1 MANNAKKYIKLAIL
15 AVVSMI
21 IGSVITIAIKDFDVA
36 KVNTNKTEVSYSKTK
51 KGFDSLYET
60 YDTIMSE
67 YYKDVDSDKLIEGAI
82 NGMLESLD
90 DEHTMYFDK
99 KSKEEFDSEL
109 SGNYYGI
116 GAQIQL
122 TSDETIK
129 ITKVFDDSPAKK
141 AGLKEEDVFV
151 SVDGTSVKGKSATE
165 VANMLKSDS
174 VKTSTIVVKRNDKEL
189 TFKVT
194 KENITLFSVSSEMLD
209 NNGKNVGYLSVS
221 IFGQKTYSQFKDALT
236 KLEKQDMDSLIIDL
250 RGNTGGYL
258 STVTNMLEE
267 FIDKGNV
274 IYQIQS
280 SSGVKQYKT
289 VKASEKKYKIVVLI
303 DGGSASAS
311 EIMSAAM
318 KEVYGATLVGQTT
331 YGKGTVQTTKNLS
344 NGSMI
349 KYTIENWLTPNG
361 NWINEVGVTPTN
373 VVELDEI
380 YYQKP
385 ISENDNQL
393 KEAINLVSNQ
403 QK

>member
-151 SVDGTSVKGKSATE
+151 SVDGTSVKGKNATE

-221 IFGQKTYSQFKDALT
+221 IFGQKTYSQFNDALT

-349 KYTIENWLTPNG
+349 KYTIEKWLTPSGKNIDKEG
-361 NWINEVGVTPTN
+361 IKPDYE
-373 VVELDEI
+373 VELGDS
-380 YYQKP
+380 YKNNP
-385 ISENDNQL
+385 TKENDAQL
-393 KEAINLVSNQ
+393 
-403 QK
+403 QKALDLLK

>member
-15 AVVSMI
+15 VVVSMI

-60 YDTIMSE
+60 YDTIMNE

-289 VKASEKKYKIVVLI
+289 VKASDKKYKIVVLI

-331 YGKGTVQTTKNLS
+331 YGKGTVQTTKDLS

-349 KYTIENWLTPNG
+349 KYTIEKWLTPSGKNIDKEG
-361 NWINEVGVTPTN
+361 IKPDYE
-373 VVELDEI
+373 VELGDS
-380 YYQKP
+380 YKNNP
-385 ISENDNQL
+385 TKENDAQL
-393 KEAINLVSNQ
+393 
-403 QK
+403 QKALDLLK

>member
-21 IGSVITIAIKDFDVA
+21 IGSVITIAIKDFDGA

-129 ITKVFDDSPAKK
+129 ITKVFDNSPAKK

-221 IFGQKTYSQFKDALT
+221 IFGQKTYSQFKDALI

-331 YGKGTVQTTKNLS
+331 YGKGTVQTTKDLS

-349 KYTIENWLTPNG
+349 KYTIEKWLTPSGKNIDKEG
-361 NWINEVGVTPTN
+361 IKPDCE
-373 VVELDEI
+373 VELGDS
-380 YYQKP
+380 YKNNP
-385 ISENDNQL
+385 TKENDAQL
-393 KEAINLVSNQ
+393 
-403 QK
+403 QKALDLLK

>member
-1 MANNAKKYIKLAIL
+1 MVNNAKKYIKLAIL

-349 KYTIENWLTPNG
+349 KYTIEKWLTPSGKNIDKEG
-361 NWINEVGVTPTN
+361 IKPDYE
-373 VVELDEI
+373 VELGDS
-380 YYQKP
+380 YKNNP
-385 ISENDNQL
+385 TKENDAQL
-393 KEAINLVSNQ
+393 
-403 QK
+403 QKALDLLK

>member
-21 IGSVITIAIKDFDVA
+21 IGSVITIAIKDFDGA

-129 ITKVFDDSPAKK
+129 ITKVFDNSPAKK

-221 IFGQKTYSQFKDALT
+221 IFGQKTYSQFKDALI

-349 KYTIENWLTPNG
+349 KYTIEKWLTPSGKNIDKEG
-361 NWINEVGVTPTN
+361 IKPDYE
-373 VVELDEI
+373 VELGDS
-380 YYQKP
+380 YKNNP
-385 ISENDNQL
+385 TKENDAQL
-393 KEAINLVSNQ
+393 
-403 QK
+403 QKALDLLK

>member
-151 SVDGTSVKGKSATE
+151 SVDGTSVKGKNATE

-349 KYTIENWLTPNG
+349 KYTIEKWLTPSGKNIDKEG
-361 NWINEVGVTPTN
+361 IKPDYE
-373 VVELDEI
+373 VELGDS
-380 YYQKP
+380 YKDNP
-385 ISENDNQL
+385 TKENDAQL
-393 KEAINLVSNQ
+393 
-403 QK
+403 QKALDLLK

>member
-21 IGSVITIAIKDFDVA
+21 IGSIITIAIKDFDVA

-151 SVDGTSVKGKSATE
+151 SVDGSSVKGKSATE

-349 KYTIENWLTPNG
+349 KYTIEKWLTPSGKNIDKEG
-361 NWINEVGVTPTN
+361 IKPDYE
-373 VVELDEI
+373 VELGDS
-380 YYQKP
+380 YKNNP
-385 ISENDNQL
+385 TKENDAQL
-393 KEAINLVSNQ
+393 
-403 QK
+403 QKALDLLK

>member
-151 SVDGTSVKGKSATE
+151 SVDGTSVKGKNATE

-349 KYTIENWLTPNG
+349 KYTIEKWLTPSGKNIDKEG
-361 NWINEVGVTPTN
+361 IKPDYE
-373 VVELDEI
+373 VELGDS
-380 YYQKP
+380 YKNNP
-385 ISENDNQL
+385 TKENDAQFQKALDLL
-393 KEAINLVSNQ
+393 K
-403 QK
+403 

>member
-221 IFGQKTYSQFKDALT
+221 IFGQKTYSQFNDALT

-289 VKASEKKYKIVVLI
+289 VKASDKKYKIVVLI

-311 EIMSAAM
+311 EIMSDAM

-331 YGKGTVQTTKNLS
+331 YGKGTVQTTKDLS

-349 KYTIENWLTPNG
+349 KYTIEKWLTPSGKNIDKEG
-361 NWINEVGVTPTN
+361 IKPDYE
-373 VVELDEI
+373 VELGDS
-380 YYQKP
+380 YKNNP
-385 ISENDNQL
+385 TKENDAQL
-393 KEAINLVSNQ
+393 
-403 QK
+403 QKALDLLK

>member
-1 MANNAKKYIKLAIL
+1 MANTAKKYIKLAIL

-349 KYTIENWLTPNG
+349 KYTIEKWLTPSGKNIDKEG
-361 NWINEVGVTPTN
+361 IKPDYE
-373 VVELDEI
+373 VELGDS
-380 YYQKP
+380 YKNNP
-385 ISENDNQL
+385 TKENDAQL
-393 KEAINLVSNQ
+393 
-403 QK
+403 QKALDLLK

>member
-349 KYTIENWLTPNG
+349 KYTIEKWLTPSGKNIDKEG
-361 NWINEVGVTPTN
+361 IKPDYE
-373 VVELDEI
+373 VELGDS
-380 YYQKP
+380 YKNNP
-385 ISENDNQL
+385 TKENDAQL
-393 KEAINLVSNQ
+393 
-403 QK
+403 QKALDLLK

>member
-36 KVNTNKTEVSYSKTK
+36 KVNTNKIEVSYSKTK

-289 VKASEKKYKIVVLI
+289 VKASDKKYKIVVLI

-331 YGKGTVQTTKNLS
+331 YGKGTVQTTKDLS

-349 KYTIENWLTPNG
+349 KYTIEKWLTPSGKNIDKEG
-361 NWINEVGVTPTN
+361 IKPDYE
-373 VVELDEI
+373 VELGDS
-380 YYQKP
+380 YKNNP
-385 ISENDNQL
+385 TKENDAQL
-393 KEAINLVSNQ
+393 
-403 QK
+403 QKALDLLK

>member
-280 SSGVKQYKT
+280 SSGVKQYK
-289 VKASEKKYKIVVLI
+289 IVVLI

-349 KYTIENWLTPNG
+349 KYTIEKWLTPSGKNIDKEG
-361 NWINEVGVTPTN
+361 IKPDYE
-373 VVELDEI
+373 VELGDS
-380 YYQKP
+380 YKNNP
-385 ISENDNQL
+385 TKENDAQL
-393 KEAINLVSNQ
+393 
-403 QK
+403 QKALDLLK

>member
-21 IGSVITIAIKDFDVA
+21 IGSIITIAIKDFDVA

-289 VKASEKKYKIVVLI
+289 VKTSEKKYKIVVLI

-349 KYTIENWLTPNG
+349 KYTIEKWLTPSGKNIDKEG
-361 NWINEVGVTPTN
+361 IKPDYE
-373 VVELDEI
+373 VELGDS
-380 YYQKP
+380 YKNNP
-385 ISENDNQL
+385 TKENDAQL
-393 KEAINLVSNQ
+393 
-403 QK
+403 QKALDLLK

>member
-21 IGSVITIAIKDFDVA
+21 IGSVITISIKDFDVA

-129 ITKVFDDSPAKK
+129 ITKVFDNSPAKK

-151 SVDGTSVKGKSATE
+151 SVDGTSVKGKNATE

-349 KYTIENWLTPNG
+349 KYTIEKWLTPSGKNIDKEG
-361 NWINEVGVTPTN
+361 IKPDYE
-373 VVELDEI
+373 VELGDS
-380 YYQKP
+380 YKDNP
-385 ISENDNQL
+385 TKENDAQL
-393 KEAINLVSNQ
+393 
-403 QK
+403 QKALDLLK

>member
-129 ITKVFDDSPAKK
+129 ITKVFDNSPAKK

-289 VKASEKKYKIVVLI
+289 VKVSEKKYKIVVLI

-349 KYTIENWLTPNG
+349 KYTIEKWLTPSGKNIDKEG
-361 NWINEVGVTPTN
+361 IKPDYE
-373 VVELDEI
+373 VELGDS
-380 YYQKP
+380 YKNNP
-385 ISENDNQL
+385 TKENDAQL
-393 KEAINLVSNQ
+393 
-403 QK
+403 QKALDLLK

>member
-36 KVNTNKTEVSYSKTK
+36 KDNTNKTEVSYSKTK

-151 SVDGTSVKGKSATE
+151 SVDGSSVKGKSATE

-174 VKTSTIVVKRNDKEL
+174 VKTSTIVVKRNDEEL

-349 KYTIENWLTPNG
+349 KYTIEKWLTPSGKNIDKEG
-361 NWINEVGVTPTN
+361 IKPDYE
-373 VVELDEI
+373 VELGDS
-380 YYQKP
+380 YKNNP
-385 ISENDNQL
+385 TKENDAQL
-393 KEAINLVSNQ
+393 
-403 QK
+403 QKALDLLK

>member
-90 DEHTMYFDK
+90 DKHTMYFDK

-331 YGKGTVQTTKNLS
+331 YGKGTVQTTKDLS

-349 KYTIENWLTPNG
+349 KYTIEKWLTPSGKNIDKEG
-361 NWINEVGVTPTN
+361 IKPDYE
-373 VVELDEI
+373 VELGDS
-380 YYQKP
+380 YKNNP
-385 ISENDNQL
+385 TKENDAQL
-393 KEAINLVSNQ
+393 
-403 QK
+403 QKALDLLK

>member
-250 RGNTGGYL
+250 RVNTGGYL

-349 KYTIENWLTPNG
+349 KYTIEKWLTPSGKNIDKEG
-361 NWINEVGVTPTN
+361 IKPDYE
-373 VVELDEI
+373 VELGDS
-380 YYQKP
+380 YKNNP
-385 ISENDNQL
+385 TKENDAQL
-393 KEAINLVSNQ
+393 
-403 QK
+403 QKALDLLK

>member
-129 ITKVFDDSPAKK
+129 ITKVFDNSPAKK

-236 KLEKQDMDSLIIDL
+236 KLEKQDIDSLIIDL

-349 KYTIENWLTPNG
+349 KYTIEKWLTPSGKNIDKEG
-361 NWINEVGVTPTN
+361 IKPDYE
-373 VVELDEI
+373 VELGDS
-380 YYQKP
+380 YKNNP
-385 ISENDNQL
+385 TKENDAQL
-393 KEAINLVSNQ
+393 
-403 QK
+403 QKALDLLK

>member
-21 IGSVITIAIKDFDVA
+21 IGSVITIAIKDFDGA

-289 VKASEKKYKIVVLI
+289 VKASDKKYKIVVLI

-349 KYTIENWLTPNG
+349 KYTIEKWLTPSGKNIDKEG
-361 NWINEVGVTPTN
+361 IKPDYE
-373 VVELDEI
+373 VELGDS
-380 YYQKP
+380 YKNNP
-385 ISENDNQL
+385 TKENDAQL
-393 KEAINLVSNQ
+393 
-403 QK
+403 QKALDLLK

>member
-129 ITKVFDDSPAKK
+129 ITKVFDNSPAKK

-289 VKASEKKYKIVVLI
+289 VKTSEKKYKIVVLI

-349 KYTIENWLTPNG
+349 KYTIEKWLTPSGKNIDKEG
-361 NWINEVGVTPTN
+361 IKPDYE
-373 VVELDEI
+373 VELGDS
-380 YYQKP
+380 YKNNP
-385 ISENDNQL
+385 TKENDAQL
-393 KEAINLVSNQ
+393 
-403 QK
+403 QKALDLLK

>member
-15 AVVSMI
+15 SVVSMI

-151 SVDGTSVKGKSATE
+151 SVDGTSVKGKNATE

-289 VKASEKKYKIVVLI
+289 VKASDKKYKIVVLI

-331 YGKGTVQTTKNLS
+331 YGKGTVQTTKDLS

-349 KYTIENWLTPNG
+349 KYTIEKWLTPSGKNIDKEG
-361 NWINEVGVTPTN
+361 IKPDYE
-373 VVELDEI
+373 VELGDS
-380 YYQKP
+380 YKNNP
-385 ISENDNQL
+385 TKENDAQL
-393 KEAINLVSNQ
+393 
-403 QK
+403 QKALDLLK

>member
-221 IFGQKTYSQFKDALT
+221 IFGQKTYSQFKDTLT

-349 KYTIENWLTPNG
+349 KYTIEKWLTPSGKNIDKEG
-361 NWINEVGVTPTN
+361 IKPDYE
-373 VVELDEI
+373 VELGDS
-380 YYQKP
+380 YKNNP
-385 ISENDNQL
+385 TKENDAQL
-393 KEAINLVSNQ
+393 
-403 QK
+403 QKALDLLK

>member
-15 AVVSMI
+15 AVVS
-21 IGSVITIAIKDFDVA
+21 TIAIKDFDVA

-151 SVDGTSVKGKSATE
+151 SVDGTSVKGKNATE

-289 VKASEKKYKIVVLI
+289 VKASDKKYKIVVLI

-331 YGKGTVQTTKNLS
+331 YGKGTVQTTKDLS

-349 KYTIENWLTPNG
+349 KYTIEKWLTPSGKNIDKEG
-361 NWINEVGVTPTN
+361 IKPDYE
-373 VVELDEI
+373 VELGDS
-380 YYQKP
+380 YKNNP
-385 ISENDNQL
+385 TKENDAQL
-393 KEAINLVSNQ
+393 
-403 QK
+403 QKALDLLK

>member
-151 SVDGTSVKGKSATE
+151 SVDGSSVKGKSATE

-236 KLEKQDMDSLIIDL
+236 KLEKQDIDSLIIDL

-289 VKASEKKYKIVVLI
+289 VKSSDKKYKIVVLI

-349 KYTIENWLTPNG
+349 KYTIEKWLTPSGKNIDKEG
-361 NWINEVGVTPTN
+361 IKPDYE
-373 VVELDEI
+373 VELGDS
-380 YYQKP
+380 YKNNP
-385 ISENDNQL
+385 TKENDAQL
-393 KEAINLVSNQ
+393 
-403 QK
+403 QKALDLLK

>member
-151 SVDGTSVKGKSATE
+151 SVDGTSVKGKNATE

-349 KYTIENWLTPNG
+349 KYTIEKWLTPSGKNIDKEG
-361 NWINEVGVTPTN
+361 IKPDYE
-373 VVELDEI
+373 VELGNS
-380 YYQKP
+380 YKNNP
-385 ISENDNQL
+385 TKENDAQL
-393 KEAINLVSNQ
+393 
-403 QK
+403 QKALDLLK

>member
-349 KYTIENWLTPNG
+349 KYTIEKWLTPSGKNIDKEG
-361 NWINEVGVTPTN
+361 IKPDYE
-373 VVELDEI
+373 VELGDS
-380 YYQKP
+380 YKNNP
-385 ISENDNQL
+385 TKENDVQL
-393 KEAINLVSNQ
+393 
-403 QK
+403 QKALDLLK

>member
-21 IGSVITIAIKDFDVA
+21 IGSVITIAIKDFDVV

-289 VKASEKKYKIVVLI
+289 VKASDKKYKIVVLI

-331 YGKGTVQTTKNLS
+331 YGKGTVQTTKDLS

-349 KYTIENWLTPNG
+349 KYTIEKWLTPSGKNIDKEG
-361 NWINEVGVTPTN
+361 IKPDYE
-373 VVELDEI
+373 VELGDS
-380 YYQKP
+380 YKDNP
-385 ISENDNQL
+385 TKENDTQL
-393 KEAINLVSNQ
+393 
-403 QK
+403 QKALDLLK

>member
-344 NGSMI
+344 NESMI
-349 KYTIENWLTPNG
+349 KYTIEKWLTPSGKNIDKEG
-361 NWINEVGVTPTN
+361 IKPDYE
-373 VVELDEI
+373 VELGDS
-380 YYQKP
+380 YKNNP
-385 ISENDNQL
+385 TKENDAQL
-393 KEAINLVSNQ
+393 
-403 QK
+403 QKALDLLK

>member
-311 EIMSAAM
+311 EVMSAAM

-349 KYTIENWLTPNG
+349 KYTIEKWLTPSGKNIDKEG
-361 NWINEVGVTPTN
+361 IKPDYE
-373 VVELDEI
+373 VELGDS
-380 YYQKP
+380 YKNNP
-385 ISENDNQL
+385 TKENDAQL
-393 KEAINLVSNQ
+393 
-403 QK
+403 QKALDLLK

>member
-1 MANNAKKYIKLAIL
+1 MANNAKKCIKLAIL

-349 KYTIENWLTPNG
+349 KYTIEKWLTPSGKNIDKEG
-361 NWINEVGVTPTN
+361 IKPDYE
-373 VVELDEI
+373 VELGDS
-380 YYQKP
+380 YKNNP
-385 ISENDNQL
+385 TKENDAQL
-393 KEAINLVSNQ
+393 
-403 QK
+403 QKALDLLK

>member
-21 IGSVITIAIKDFDVA
+21 IGSIITIAIKDFDVA

-122 TSDETIK
+122 TSDEIIK
-129 ITKVFDDSPAKK
+129 ITKVFDNSPAKK

-349 KYTIENWLTPNG
+349 KYTIEKWLTPSGKNIDKEG
-361 NWINEVGVTPTN
+361 IKPDYE
-373 VVELDEI
+373 VELGDS
-380 YYQKP
+380 YKDNP
-385 ISENDNQL
+385 TKENDAQL
-393 KEAINLVSNQ
+393 
-403 QK
+403 QKALDLLK

>member
-67 YYKDVDSDKLIEGAI
+67 YYKAVDSDKLIEGAI

-194 KENITLFSVSSEMLD
+194 KENITFFSVSSEMLD

-349 KYTIENWLTPNG
+349 KYTIEKWLTPSGKNIDKEG
-361 NWINEVGVTPTN
+361 IKPDYE
-373 VVELDEI
+373 VELGDS
-380 YYQKP
+380 YKNNP
-385 ISENDNQL
+385 TKENDAQL
-393 KEAINLVSNQ
+393 
-403 QK
+403 QKALDLLK

>member
-60 YDTIMSE
+60 YDTIISE

-289 VKASEKKYKIVVLI
+289 VKASDKKYKIVVLI

-331 YGKGTVQTTKNLS
+331 YGKGTVQTTKDLS

-349 KYTIENWLTPNG
+349 KYTIEKWLTPSGKNIDKEG
-361 NWINEVGVTPTN
+361 IKPDYE
-373 VVELDEI
+373 VELGDS
-380 YYQKP
+380 YKNNP
-385 ISENDNQL
+385 TKENDAQL
-393 KEAINLVSNQ
+393 
-403 QK
+403 QKALDLLK

>member
-318 KEVYGATLVGQTT
+318 KEVYDATLVGQTT

-349 KYTIENWLTPNG
+349 KYTIEKWLTPSGKNIDKEG
-361 NWINEVGVTPTN
+361 IKPDYE
-373 VVELDEI
+373 VELGDS
-380 YYQKP
+380 YKNNP
-385 ISENDNQL
+385 TKENDAQL
-393 KEAINLVSNQ
+393 
-403 QK
+403 QKALDLLK

>member
-151 SVDGTSVKGKSATE
+151 SVDGTSVKGKNATE

-349 KYTIENWLTPNG
+349 KYTIEKWLTPSGKNIDKEG
-361 NWINEVGVTPTN
+361 IKPDYE
-373 VVELDEI
+373 VELGDS
-380 YYQKP
+380 YKDNP
-385 ISENDNQL
+385 TKENDAQL
-393 KEAINLVSNQ
+393 
-403 QK
+403 QKALDLII

>member
-60 YDTIMSE
+60 YDTILSE

-221 IFGQKTYSQFKDALT
+221 IFGQKTYFQFKDALT

-331 YGKGTVQTTKNLS
+331 YGKGTVQTTKDLS

-349 KYTIENWLTPNG
+349 KYTIEKWLTPSGKNIDKEG
-361 NWINEVGVTPTN
+361 IKPDYE
-373 VVELDEI
+373 VELGDS
-380 YYQKP
+380 YKNNP
-385 ISENDNQL
+385 TKENDAQL
-393 KEAINLVSNQ
+393 
-403 QK
+403 QKALDLLK

>member
-129 ITKVFDDSPAKK
+129 ITKVFDESPAKK

-289 VKASEKKYKIVVLI
+289 VKASDKKYKIVVLI

-331 YGKGTVQTTKNLS
+331 YGKGTVQTTKDLS

-349 KYTIENWLTPNG
+349 KYTIEKWLTPSGKNIDKEG
-361 NWINEVGVTPTN
+361 IKPDYE
-373 VVELDEI
+373 VELGDS
-380 YYQKP
+380 YKNNP
-385 ISENDNQL
+385 TKENDAQL
-393 KEAINLVSNQ
+393 
-403 QK
+403 QKALDLLK